1 MENLKSEIAMKR
13 NNTRKIEEMYYHKK
27 VKFPKL
33 SDIHNYREKLNER
46 RIAGSSIYNFHKLTH
61 KNPQRTLP
69 LEIWSRNMADR

>member
-46 RIAGSSIYNFHKLTH
+46 RILDLQFPQI
-61 KNPQRTLP
+61 NPQESTKNLTSGNLVAQYGR
-69 LEIWSRNMADR
+69 

>member
-1 MENLKSEIAMKR
+1 MGNLKSEIAMKR

-46 RIAGSSIYNFHKLTH
+46 RILDLQFPQI
-61 KNPQRTLP
+61 NPQESTKNLT
-69 LEIWSRNMADR
+69 SRNLVAQYGR

>member
-1 MENLKSEIAMKR
+1 MGNLKSEIAMKR

-46 RIAGSSIYNFHKLTH
+46 RILDLQFPQI
-61 KNPQRTLP
+61 NPQESTKNLTSGNLVAQYGR
-69 LEIWSRNMADR
+69 

>member
-1 MENLKSEIAMKR
+1 MGNLKSEIAMKR

-46 RIAGSSIYNFHKLTH
+46 RILDLQFPQINSKNFT
-61 KNPQRTLP
+61 
-69 LEIWSRNMADR
+69 SRNLVAQYGR